1 MKTAQPGGAG
11 DLVVKVEGGF
21 GVEIPWDRERRRR
34 ATFAACG
41 AGPDNRTDGMRS
53 RYERLAGSPWWPE
66 LLGHLAAYVSET
78 IPAPDVLG
86 CSLWT
91 ATAMTRRACRGGG
104 SSTVLCCISVGNVET
119 LVLFDGAGGP
129 AGFLNM
135 RLPARLPAACRRGDA
150 WLRGASYRSAYRVGS
165 AEYASLAVLAAL
177 LSDRSV
183 LDACYRLNAEML
195 RRGSCMYARNSNA
208 FLIDAILGEVVGRR

>member
-150 WLRGASYRSAYRVGS
+150 WLRGGVVSFR
-165 AEYASLAVLAAL
+165 
-177 LSDRSV
+177 LSGRLCGICLFGRACCPPFRSV
-183 LDACYRLNAEML
+183 GPRRLLPPQRRDASEGFVYVRAELECVPYR
-195 RRGSCMYARNSNA
+195 RNP
-208 FLIDAILGEVVGRR
+208 G